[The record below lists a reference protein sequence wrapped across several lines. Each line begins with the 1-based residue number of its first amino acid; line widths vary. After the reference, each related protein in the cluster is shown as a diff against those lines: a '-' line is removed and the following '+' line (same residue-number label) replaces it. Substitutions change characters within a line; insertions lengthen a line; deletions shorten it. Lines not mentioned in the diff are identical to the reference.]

1 MDSWMSPGAVV
12 ADRFEIERPMGGGRR
27 RILFRARDRQKG
39 EGQLVALRLLRPVGA
54 ARREVE
60 RFVREAEVLA
70 ELNHPG
76 LVGYVAH
83 GWTPD
88 GAAFLA
94 TEWVTGED
102 LKQCLLQ
109 GPLGAAEALELVR
122 SAAAALGVWHGRGLV
137 HGNLRSSRLLLRNV
151 GLGQL
156 ALLVPGNVQEGLD
169 RETLTRP
176 GQALRAL
183 CYLAPE
189 QVREGRALT
198 PAVDVFA
205 LGCVLFECLTG
216 APPFA
221 AQSAAGTLGRLL
233 NEEAPRLS
241 ELRPELP
248 EAIGG
253 LLGRMLARRPEDRP
267 ADGRALVVELGR
279 VMLPETAPEWPARG
293 MALPGAAPG
302 DGERRL
308 VSVLLAVPPSKEEVT
323 KAGGAMAT
331 LPHGQ
336 LEALLVPHRIRV
348 DRLMDGSLLGLLD
361 HGQGDAMSQ
370 VEQAARAALVLRQRL
385 VGWTM
390 GLLTEHCIRPP
401 TLPPPETRT
410 FLRERDA
417 EAGGERSLLWLDEMT
432 AGLLKSRF
440 RVRRTEQ
447 GGWVLEGEALR

>member
-1 MDSWMSPGAVV
+1 MSPGAVV

-27 RILFRARDRQKG
+27 RILFRARDRQKE

-88 GAAFLA
+88 GAAYLA

-102 LKQCLLQ
+102 LKQYLLQ
-109 GPLGAAEALELVR
+109 GPLGTAEALELLR
-122 SAAAALGVWHGRGLV
+122 AAAAALGVWHGRGLV
-137 HGNLRSSRLLLRNV
+137 HGNLRSSRLLLRNA

-248 EAIGG
+248 EAIGA
-253 LLGRMLARRPEDRP
+253 LLSRMLARNPEDRP
-267 ADGRALVVELGR
+267 ADGRALAVELGR
-279 VMLPETAPEWPARG
+279 LMLPEAAPEWPARG
-293 MALPGAAPG
+293 MAMPGASPG
-302 DGERRL
+302 DSERRL
-308 VSVLLAVPPSKEEVT
+308 VSVLLAVPPSKEET
-323 KAGGAMAT
+323 AGAGAMVT
-331 LPHGQ
+331 LPQ
-336 LEALLVPHRIRV
+336 EELEALLDPHGIRI
-348 DRLMDGSLLGLLD
+348 DRLVDGSLLGLLD
-361 HGQGDAMSQ
+361 HGQGDAMEQ
-370 VEQAARAALVLRQRL
+370 AEQAARVALSLRQRL
-385 VGWTM
+385 IGWTM
-390 GLLTEHCIRPP
+390 GLLTEQCSRPP
-401 TLPPPETRT
+401 TVPPLETRT

-432 AGLLKSRF
+432 AGLLKTRF

-447 GGWVLEGEALR
+447 GGWVLEGEGLR